1 MPDKIA
7 SQLAGLKDDL
17 DRLPEAE
24 EPPPTTLQIIRNNQ
38 QEEYWQ
44 RLLFH
49 YLSPDEPHGLDHALL
64 EHILSELSNRDD
76 LEFLFSRLDLADAQ
90 VEQEV
95 IVSNGRRPDAVVWAS
110 EDWFICWELKINAPE
125 DEDQTRDY
133 VDADSF
139 QSIGLAK
146 EDVPDS
152 DHHYVYLAPKDASP
166 PEAEEFVQVPW
177 IWVADQIQA
186 FLNESHGEYPAR
198 TTAQLEQLIETI
210 QSELKMTNYQKN
222 QQEKAELYFEYYE
235 AITEAQEAYE
245 NQWDW
250 FANNWG
256 NQLAETMDGAEPVEI
271 SALRDVDVA
280 VEFTQPPIEDER
292 WVFRQG
298 ESDWAGI
305 FKKGWWRHEDDLSD
319 IYTADENRDD
329 IRVYLT
335 HRLEKN
341 REKAIKDNLLQLRLI
356 YGLGIDDQFG
366 DEFRQRFTNKVENS
380 NEEMPSSVSVP
391 GIRSSPLTAT
401 YDIPVR
407 EYDDFFEAY
416 IAALDDALQDLVIEN
431 HEIITFIDEAYEES
445 LEVLD

>member
-7 SQLAGLKDDL
+7 SQLAGLRNDL

-76 LEFLFSRLDLADAQ
+76 LEFSFSRLDLADAQ

-95 IVSNGRRPDAVVWAS
+95 MISNGRRPDAVVWAS

-146 EDVPDS
+146 EDVLDS
-152 DHHYVYLAPKDASP
+152 DHHYVYLAPKDASS
-166 PEAEEFVQVPW
+166 PEAEEFVQIPW
-177 IWVADQIQA
+177 IWVADQIQT

-210 QSELKMTNYQKN
+210 QSELKMSNYQKN
-222 QQEKAELYFEYYE
+222 QQEKAELYFE
-235 AITEAQEAYE
+235 
-245 NQWDW
+245 
-250 FANNWG
+250 
-256 NQLAETMDGAEPVEI
+256 
-271 SALRDVDVA
+271 
-280 VEFTQPPIEDER
+280 
-292 WVFRQG
+292 
-298 ESDWAGI
+298 
-305 FKKGWWRHEDDLSD
+305 
-319 IYTADENRDD
+319 
-329 IRVYLT
+329 
-335 HRLEKN
+335 
-341 REKAIKDNLLQLRLI
+341 
-356 YGLGIDDQFG
+356 
-366 DEFRQRFTNKVENS
+366 
-380 NEEMPSSVSVP
+380 
-391 GIRSSPLTAT
+391 
-401 YDIPVR
+401 
-407 EYDDFFEAY
+407 
-416 IAALDDALQDLVIEN
+416 
-431 HEIITFIDEAYEES
+431 
-445 LEVLD
+445 

>member
-1 MPDKIA
+1 MPDKITD
-7 SQLAGLKDDL
+7 QLAGLKNDL
-17 DRLPEAE
+17 DRLPEAK

-49 YLSPDEPHGLDHALL
+49 YLSPNEPHGLDHALL
-64 EHILSELSNRDD
+64 EHILSELSDRDD
-76 LEFLFSRLDLADAQ
+76 LGFEFSRLDLADAQ

-95 IVSNGRRPDAVVWAS
+95 IVSNSRRPDAVVWAS

-235 AITEAQEAYE
+235 AIIEAQEAYE

-256 NQLAETMDGAEPVEI
+256 TQLAETMDNVKQVEI
-271 SALRDVDVA
+271 PNLREDDIA
-280 VEFTQPPIEDER
+280 VEVAQPSNEDER
-292 WVFRQG
+292 WVFTQTG
-298 ESDWAGI
+298 SDWVNM
-305 FKKGWWRHEDDLSD
+305 FKSGWFRDKSDLSN
-319 IYTADENRDD
+319 IYIPDEDRNY
-329 IRVYLT
+329 IWT
-335 HRLEKN
+335 MFSHRLEKN
-341 REKAIKDNLLQLRLI
+341 REKAVEDNVLMINLI
-356 YGLGIDDQFG
+356 HGLGNSDSFNDTFKQKFV
-366 DEFRQRFTNKVENS
+366 NKVENS
-380 NEEMPSSVSVP
+380 NVKMPNSVRIP
-391 GIRSSPLTAT
+391 GTRSSPLTAT